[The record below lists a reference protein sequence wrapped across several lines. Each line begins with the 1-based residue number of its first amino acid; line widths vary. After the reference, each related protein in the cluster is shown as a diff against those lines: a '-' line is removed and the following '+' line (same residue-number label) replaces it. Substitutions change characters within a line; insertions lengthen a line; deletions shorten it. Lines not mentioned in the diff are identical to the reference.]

1 MAPARASAKGEGGIV
16 DSLSH
21 PLNFPPFSV
30 DWVDGSRL
38 VVTGGGGA
46 SRTGVPNGVWLYLVR
61 EACLDLDI
69 YVCMC
74 VYAGVLPSPSRRWLG
89 VDLADKKTP
98 PPSLSPQPSL
108 QHTPL

>member
-1 MAPARASAKGEGGIV
+1 MAPSSSAAGASGVV

-21 PLNFPPFSV
+21 PLQFPPFSV

-61 EACLDLDI
+61 
-69 YVCMC
+69 
-74 VYAGVLPSPSRRWLG
+74 GVFG
-89 VDLADKKTP
+89 MAEEQGTGG
-98 PPSLSPQPSL
+98 QPGSVL
-108 QHTPL
+108 TS